1 MTMKF
6 VHDLYNH
13 YKDQLVGDEED
24 ALIIVSGILEEL
36 NKEHLL
42 AIIRDMSRHELYEM
56 LGRYMVEQLR
66 ELMAREGIGRND
78 GVIPLDGDVH

>member
-1 MTMKF
+1 
-6 VHDLYNH
+6 
-13 YKDQLVGDEED
+13 
-24 ALIIVSGILEEL
+24 
-36 NKEHLL
+36 
-42 AIIRDMSRHELYEM
+42 MSRHELYEM